1 MLKPGGKAEEVIIEE
16 GAIFLEEADWE
27 VQEQQVAE
35 KLEVRTEAQEGPVPL
50 NLDGPVMDP
59 LEAIHWELEAMS
71 AQANR
76 AYLQLEHRYG
86 RMNLVLSFIIQTIPG
101 FWVTTFLN
109 HLQLSA
115 MISPALYR
123 QRPTNLGP
131 VLSGTR

>member
-1 MLKPGGKAEEVIIEE
+1 
-16 GAIFLEEADWE
+16 
-27 VQEQQVAE
+27 
-35 KLEVRTEAQEGPVPL
+35 
-50 NLDGPVMDP
+50 MDP
-59 LEAIHWELEAMS
+59 LEAIHWKLEAMS

-76 AYLQLEHRYG
+76 AYLQLERRYG

-109 HLQLSA
+109 HPQLSA
-115 MISPALYR
+115 MISPALHR